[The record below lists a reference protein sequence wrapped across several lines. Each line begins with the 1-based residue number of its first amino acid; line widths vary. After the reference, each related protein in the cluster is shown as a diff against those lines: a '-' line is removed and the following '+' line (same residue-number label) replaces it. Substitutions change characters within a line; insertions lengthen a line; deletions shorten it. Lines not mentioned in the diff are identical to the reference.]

1 MTINDYID
9 QYNRSEITSYGD
21 LLNPSNKP
29 HLTGEQQEIY
39 DFIQQADR
47 NRLLRE
53 NHNLIEQ

>member
-9 QYNRSEITSYGD
+9 QYNRSEINSYGD
-21 LLNPSNKP
+21 LLNQTNVPN
-29 HLTGEQQEIY
+29 LNREQQEIY
-39 DFIQQADR
+39 DFLKQSDK